1 MKKSSFIR
9 FKNELIS
16 VIISF
21 IKKIFITGGLGYIGS
36 KLAAKALSKG
46 ISVFLYDSLLYGQD
60 YRKIVSEIESK
71 KQGNATCQYEIGD
84 VRNTELLEKSLMEF
98 EPDFLFH
105 FAELVGIHICD
116 DNPDYTRE
124 INYEFSKKVIDLGE
138 KLKIPSIYNTTSS
151 VYGNQKE
158 RKLLKE
164 DAPLPEPTDNYV
176 KYKLQMEAYVKVKKD
191 ANPDFKIIMLR
202 LATVCGLSPRMRLE
216 LMPNH
221 FTYCAISKGVIRI
234 SEPEAFRAQIDIG
247 DIVDSYFAIM
257 EKKEWPKLLYNLGH
271 HNLQKIEVAKTI
283 QSMFDSKV
291 EPVGHLGDPRNL
303 QIDSSAFY
311 QDFNWQPKKSFES
324 TIQETGNWI
333 KENLQEIEDANFIG
347 IINSP
352 LERWLK
358 MI

>member
-1 MKKSSFIR
+1 MLKHSA
-9 FKNELIS
+9 
-16 VIISF
+16 IISF

-36 KLAAKALSKG
+36 KLAAEALSRD
-46 ISVFLYDSLLYGQD
+46 ISVFLYDSLLYSQD
-60 YRKIVSEIESK
+60 YRKIVQELEER
-71 KQGNATCQYEIGD
+71 KQGGATCEFVIGD
-84 VRNTELLEKSLMEF
+84 TRNLELLEKSLTDF
-98 EPDFLFH
+98 KPDFLFH
-105 FAELVGIHICD
+105 FAELVGIHICE
-116 DNPDYTRE
+116 DNPEHTRE

-138 KLKIPSIYNTTSS
+138 KLKIPTIYNTTSS

-158 RKLLKE
+158 KNLLKE
-164 DAPLPEPTDNYV
+164 NALLPEPTDNYA
-176 KYKLQMEAYVKVKKD
+176 KYKLQMEAYITDKLRKNPAFKV
-191 ANPDFKIIMLR
+191 IMLR

-221 FTYCAISKGVIRI
+221 FTYCAVAKGVIKI
-234 SEPEAFRAQIDIG
+234 SEPEAFRAQIDIR

-271 HNLQKIEVAKTI
+271 HNLPKIEVAKTI

-311 QDFNWQPKKSFES
+311 EDFNWRPKKSFES
-324 TIQETGNWI
+324 TIKETGDWI
-333 KENLQEIEDANFIG
+333 KENLGEIEDTNFTG

-352 LERWLK
+352 LDRWLK